1 MTQKT
6 ASNIFDQT
14 ILSAAGLRSA
24 VQKDEQRD
32 TMASWDPA
40 FCGDIDMRIARD
52 GSWHYMGSPIKR
64 RALVRLFARVLRREE
79 DAYFLV
85 TPVEKV
91 GISVEDAPFVA
102 TLVRQRVNG
111 KHPEIEFTTNVGD
124 SIIAGI
130 NHPIEV
136 WLDAETEQPAP
147 YVMVRNNLWALIAR
161 QTFYQL
167 VEWAEL
173 VPRDGVSELLLESS
187 GQIFQLGEIV
197 G

>member
-1 MTQKT
+1 MAQKT
-6 ASNIFDQT
+6 APNKFDQT
-14 ILSAAGLRSA
+14 ILTAASLQSAA
-24 VQKDEQRD
+24 QKDGQED

-52 GSWHYMGSPIKR
+52 GTWFYMGSPIKR
-64 RALVRLFARVLRREE
+64 KALVRLFARVLRREE

-85 TPVEKV
+85 TPAEKV

-102 TLVRQRVNG
+102 TLVRRRMDAND
-111 KHPEIEFTTNVGD
+111 PEIEFTTNVGD
-124 SIIAGI
+124 TVTAGV

-136 WLDAETEQPAP
+136 WLDVETEQPAP
-147 YVMVRNNLWALIAR
+147 YVLVRDNLWALIVR

-173 VPRDGVSELLLESS
+173 VPRNGVCELRLESS

-197 G
+197 D